1 MELNS
6 VKSVKVKE
14 ESHFVKVEETGMTSA
29 VFENV
34 EPQFERQAIPPHIL
48 QQLSSRKEGNMQ
60 LVQLEDGKFTYIIE

>member
-1 MELNS
+1 
-6 VKSVKVKE
+6 
-14 ESHFVKVEETGMTSA
+14 MTSA
-29 VFENV
+29 VFENVV